1 MKKKDKYIISRMRRI
16 VEDILASSPKC
27 HDFDHTM
34 RMVKTARHLQ
44 ETEGGDPFIV
54 ECGALLHDIGRPAEF
69 ADQGETCHA
78 RIGAEQAAELLAQA
92 GVNDSRAKAIC
103 DCIAFHRYRSRGS
116 SEPPTALEAKIIFD
130 ADKLDS
136 MGAIGIGRA
145 FYFAGR
151 IGARVHN
158 SREEALEGKSYGLN
172 DSAYREYLVKL
183 QYLLDKLLTAE
194 GRRLG
199 RARHHFMREFFT
211 RLERESEGD
220 DFGS

>member
-1 MKKKDKYIISRMRRI
+1 MKVKEKDIISGLRRI
-16 VEDILASSPKC
+16 VEDILASSPRC

-34 RMVKTARHLQ
+34 RVVKTARHLQ
-44 ETEGGDPFIV
+44 KVEGGNSFIV
-54 ECGALLHDIGRPAEF
+54 ECGALLHDIGRATEL

-78 RIGAEQAAELLAQA
+78 MLGAKQAAVLLADA
-92 GVNDSRAKAIC
+92 GVDDSQATLIC
-103 DCIAFHRYRSRGS
+103 DCIASHRYRNRDLNKQPSH
-116 SEPPTALEAKIIFD
+116 LEAKIIFD

-145 FYFAGR
+145 FHFAGR

-158 SREEALEGKSYGLN
+158 SKEKALQGKSYGLE
-172 DSAYREYLVKL
+172 DSAYREYLIKL
-183 QYLLDKLLTAE
+183 QYLSDILLTAE

-199 RARHHFMREFFT
+199 GSRHRYMKEFFA

-220 DFGS
+220 DFGP